1 MNAIPFALLLIT
13 PFDSAIFQRESC
25 LSTSYYGTYRDGPTY
40 QAVYA
45 PEQKCIDNWVSDF
58 AAESATISAAF
69 QPVRL
74 LVWVEEESV
83 DETLKSQVVPFGS
96 ELDSFLERLSL
107 SSYQSYRGLDQA
119 LEDHEQDVLADSEQ
133 EPQDELLYRSPH
145 AALLSVSHDKARTID
160 TLVPRFWKSTILPTS
175 PVDYIPVPLY
185 TAQRIQDMTRNV
197 RFDPVVASVVNS
209 LSVTQMKNDIRFLTG
224 EDGKS
229 GIVSRH
235 SFAEGSRTAAS
246 WIKER
251 IEDTGAVC
259 ELKPFLSGYAPNVVC
274 RYEAIVNTSE
284 TVLISAHYDSRGS
297 FGSTRA
303 PGGNDDGSGTTG
315 ILSIARAIG
324 AKGVNFHTN
333 VELVLFAGE
342 EQGLLGSKAY
352 SRELRA
358 AESNLTLVI
367 QADMT
372 AYHALD
378 EPPQLGL
385 PKTIGSPEAGDLVS
399 AIAGIYSPELV
410 VGYTSVCCSDHQ
422 SFHEQ
427 GFPATQL
434 FERAGPIFDPMYHN
448 SGDLSDRE
456 GYDFEQLKAIA
467 KVQFATVLH
476 VAGFDIP
483 K

>member
-1 MNAIPFALLLIT
+1 MTMNVIPLALLLIT
-13 PFDSAIFQRESC
+13 PFDRAIFRGESC
-25 LSTSYYGTYRDGPTY
+25 LSTSYYGTYRDGSTY

-45 PEQKCIDNWVSDF
+45 PEHACMDNWLSDF
-58 AAESATISAAF
+58 AAESATISGAF
-69 QPVRL
+69 QPVQQ

-83 DETLKSQVVPFGS
+83 DETLKSQAVSLDAG
-96 ELDSFLERLSL
+96 LDSFLERLSL
-107 SSYQSYRGLDQA
+107 SPYRTLDQA
-119 LEDHEQDVLADSEQ
+119 LEDHEQDVLVYGKEEQ
-133 EPQDELLYRSPH
+133 HYELFYRSPH
-145 AALLSVSHDKARTID
+145 AALLSVSHDKARIID
-160 TLVPRFWKSTILPTS
+160 TLLPRFWRSIILPTS
-175 PVDYIPVPLY
+175 PVDYIPIPLY
-185 TAQRIQDMTRNV
+185 ATQRIRDVITGV
-197 RFDPVVASVVNS
+197 KFDPVVASLVNS

-235 SFAEGSRTAAS
+235 SFAEGSRIAAS
-246 WIKER
+246 WLKHQ

-259 ELKPFLSGYAPNVVC
+259 ELKPFLSGFAPNVVC
-274 RYEAIVNTSE
+274 RYEATVNTSE

-303 PGGNDDGSGTTG
+303 PGGDDDGSGTTG

-324 AKGVNFHTN
+324 AKGIKFRAN

-342 EQGLLGSKAY
+342 EQGLLGSRAY
-352 SRELRA
+352 SRELKA
-358 AESNLTLVI
+358 AGSNLTLVI

-378 EPPQLGL
+378 EPAQLGL

-422 SFHEQ
+422 SFHQQ
-427 GFPATQL
+427 GFPATQV
-434 FERAGPIFDPMYHN
+434 FERVGPIVDPMYHN
-448 SGDLSDRE
+448 SGDLSGRE

-476 VAGFDIP
+476 VTGFDIT

>member
-13 PFDSAIFQRESC
+13 PFDSAVFQRESC
-25 LSTSYYGTYRDGPTY
+25 LSTSYYGTYRDGPKY

-45 PEQKCIDNWVSDF
+45 PEQQCIDSWVSDF

-69 QPVRL
+69 QPVQQ
-74 LVWVEEESV
+74 LVWIEEESV
-83 DETLKSQVVPFGS
+83 DENLKSQALLS
-96 ELDSFLERLSL
+96 ERGLDGFLQRLS
-107 SSYQSYRGLDQA
+107 SDQSYRGLDQA
-119 LEDHEQDVLADSEQ
+119 LEDHEQDILADREQ
-133 EPQDELLYRSPH
+133 ERQYEVLYRSPH

-185 TAQRIQDMTRNV
+185 ASQRIQDVARNV
-197 RFDPVVASVVNS
+197 GFDPVVASAVNS

-235 SFAEGSRTAAS
+235 SFAEGSLTAAS
-246 WIKER
+246 WLKDR
-251 IEDTGAVC
+251 IEDTGAIC
-259 ELKPFLSGYAPNVVC
+259 ELKPFLPGYAPNVVC

-303 PGGNDDGSGTTG
+303 PGGDDDGSGTTG

-324 AKGVNFHTN
+324 AKGIQFHSN

-342 EQGLLGSKAY
+342 EQGLLGSRAY

-372 AYHALD
+372 AYHAPD
-378 EPPQLGL
+378 EPLQLGL
-385 PKTIGSPEAGDLVS
+385 PKTIGSPEVGDLVS
-399 AIAGIYSPELV
+399 AIARIYSPELV
-410 VGYTSVCCSDHQ
+410 VGYTSACCSDHQ

-427 GFPATQL
+427 GFPATQV
-434 FERAGPIFDPMYHN
+434 FERAGPIADPMYHN

>member
-1 MNAIPFALLLIT
+1 MNAIPLTLLLIT
-13 PFDSAIFQRESC
+13 PFDSAIFQGESC
-25 LSTSYYGTYRDGPTY
+25 LSASYYGTYRDGAMY

-45 PEQKCIDNWVSDF
+45 PEQACIDNWLSDF
-58 AAESATISAAF
+58 AAESAKISGAF
-69 QPVRL
+69 QPVQQ

-83 DETLKSQVVPFGS
+83 DETLKSQVVSLGS
-96 ELDSFLERLSL
+96 GLDNFLERLSL
-107 SSYQSYRGLDQA
+107 PSRQPYRGLDQA
-119 LEDHEQDVLADSEQ
+119 LEDYEQDVLAEREQ
-133 EPQDELLYRSPH
+133 ERQYELLYRSPQ
-145 AALLSVSHDKARTID
+145 AALLSVSHDTARIID
-160 TLVPRFWKSTILPTS
+160 TLVPRFWKSIILPTS
-175 PVDYIPVPLY
+175 PVEYIPVPLY
-185 TAQRIQDMTRNV
+185 AMQRIRDVITVVEFN
-197 RFDPVVASVVNS
+197 PVIASLVNS
-209 LSVTQMKNDIRFLTG
+209 LSITKMKNDIRFLTG

-246 WIKER
+246 WLKDR
-251 IEDTGAVC
+251 IEDTGAIC
-259 ELKPFLSGYAPNVVC
+259 ELKPFLSGFAPNVVC

-303 PGGNDDGSGTTG
+303 PGGDDDGSGTTG

-324 AKGVNFHTN
+324 AKGIKFHAN
-333 VELVLFAGE
+333 IELVLFAGE
-342 EQGLLGSKAY
+342 EQGLLGSRAY

-358 AESNLTLVI
+358 AGSNLTLVI

-378 EPPQLGL
+378 EPAQLGL
-385 PKTIGSPEAGDLVS
+385 PKTIGSPEVGDLVS
-399 AIAGIYSPELV
+399 TIAGIYSPELV
-410 VGYTSVCCSDHQ
+410 VGHTSTCCSDHQ

-427 GFPATQL
+427 GFPATQV
-434 FERAGPIFDPMYHN
+434 FERVGPIIDPMYHN

-476 VAGFDIP
+476 VAGFDLT